1 MGITRPHIVQICL
14 GDITQQHAS
23 DQWECDIYDESAFHY
38 CLADC
43 GSIDRLFFLAE
54 HADKEDRLEPP
65 QKIKQSQV
73 RNEVQLLRLLKE
85 LNDSQPMNKPIDFY
99 IVTTDNYTLSKHPVS
114 PYGGG
119 ITGLVYSAAQGD
131 HRLRIRNLDLSTKDI
146 QEVKED
152 VIKKVVSEP
161 PSHRGEVIKLDDGR
175 RYHQVFYEMDD
186 RRHLETNGIR
196 NKGIYVIVGGS
207 GTIGRIITRYLIADY
222 EAHVI
227 WIGRTPEKDQVI
239 QQKMEPFQDSLSYI
253 QADVTDEEQMKM
265 AVNRIKEQFHVIHG
279 AIFSGV
285 VFSFENTIR
294 QTTEAE
300 FMNILN
306 VKTIGGGLSFYSAF
320 VDEEL
325 DFMLYFSSG
334 QAYSFSGASQFS
346 AYATGVTFADTWC
359 VA

>member
-1 MGITRPHIVQICL
+1 MWVNR
-14 GDITQQHAS
+14 S
-23 DQWECDIYDESAFHY
+23 S
-38 CLADC
+38 
-43 GSIDRLFFLAE
+43 FFLAE

-279 AIFSGV
+279 AIFSG
-285 VFSFENTIR
+285 
-294 QTTEAE
+294 
-300 FMNILN
+300 
-306 VKTIGGGLSFYSAF
+306 G
-320 VDEEL
+320 
-325 DFMLYFSSG
+325 
-334 QAYSFSGASQFS
+334 
-346 AYATGVTFADTWC
+346 
-359 VA
+359 